1 MAARFASALFFGVV
15 ALTAGC
21 SKDPEYDRCNVER
34 PAFLVRVSAQNDELP
49 NDTRL
54 HVDYGGRDEEYV
66 LAQPPERPDVVFCTL
81 LSQRVDTD
89 AMIEVDA
96 GSAVRELLCEL
107 WTQGGA
113 DLTVRAS
120 GYPTQVLTLQA
131 KRDSCGIETVD
142 YLVVLERADAGR

>member
-1 MAARFASALFFGVV
+1 MASRFASAALLGAV
-15 ALTAGC
+15 AVSSGC

-34 PAFLVRVSAQNDELP
+34 PAFLVRVRAGAEELP
-49 NDTRL
+49 ADLRL
-54 HVDYGGRDEEYV
+54 QVEYGAGKEEYV
-66 LAQPPERPDVVFCTL
+66 LAEPPARPDVMFCTL
-81 LSQRVDTD
+81 LSQQVDTD

-120 GYPTQVLTLQA
+120 GYPTQVLSLEA
-131 KRDSCGIETVD
+131 ERDSCGIETVD
-142 YLVVLERADAGR
+142 YVVVLERPDAGR